1 MRLCHIMSEFVQIT
15 RSELT
20 MDSQG
25 EEKLG
30 QAERLKRVRL
40 VILSCEFGYRLE
52 VKDFCCVCVR
62 MSMKTVAVFTRI

>member
-1 MRLCHIMSEFVQIT
+1 
-15 RSELT
+15 

-40 VILSCEFGYRLE
+40 VILLVVSLGS
-52 VKDFCCVCVR
+52 D
-62 MSMKTVAVFTRI
+62 